1 MMGAIEMQISDKKD
15 ASLSI
20 AVQAWIKQ
28 TFVTP
33 SQYAHAAQI
42 DKRTAR
48 ARFDEIEPR
57 EPSLAEIQRAVQG
70 RWASFK
76 TQVLEPVFETPDYLL
91 EAKINELKA
100 ELARRKA
107 ENDAVRFV
115 AAPLVCRASLRPDL
129 DDCDKTI
136 WDRAFD

>member
-1 MMGAIEMQISDKKD
+1 MQFSVKND
-15 ASLSI
+15 ANLST
-20 AVQAWIKQ
+20 AVQAWIRK

-33 SQYAHAAQI
+33 AHYAQAAQI

-57 EPSLAEIQRAVQG
+57 EPSLAEIERAVQG

-76 TQVLEPVFETPDYLL
+76 TQVLEPVFETPDYIL

-107 ENDAVRFV
+107 ETNAVHFV
-115 AAPLVCRASLRPDL
+115 AAPVVRGGGLRRSL

-136 WDRAFD
+136 WDRIDQ

>member
-1 MMGAIEMQISDKKD
+1 MQFSVKND
-15 ASLSI
+15 ANLST
-20 AVQAWIKQ
+20 AVQAWIRK

-33 SQYAHAAQI
+33 AHYAQAAQI

-57 EPSLAEIQRAVQG
+57 EPSLAEIERAVQG

-100 ELARRKA
+100 ELARRRM
-107 ENDAVRFV
+107 EVNVFLPV
-115 AAPLVCRASLRPDL
+115 AAPVVVERHSVRAL

-136 WDRAFD
+136 WDRIDH

>member
-1 MMGAIEMQISDKKD
+1 MQFSVKND
-15 ASLSI
+15 ANLSM
-20 AVQAWIKQ
+20 AVRSWIRK

-33 SQYAHAAQI
+33 AQYARAAQI

-57 EPSLAEIQRAVQG
+57 EPSLAEIERAVQG

-91 EAKINELKA
+91 EAKINELQA

-107 ENDAVRFV
+107 ENKAVRPV
-115 AAPLVCRASLRPDL
+115 AARVVVERHPVRAL

-136 WDRAFD
+136 WDRLEG

>member
-1 MMGAIEMQISDKKD
+1 MMEQTSMQISGKND
-15 ASLSI
+15 AKLSA
-20 AVQAWIKQ
+20 AVLGWIKT

-33 SQYAHAAQI
+33 GQYAHAAQI

-48 ARFDEIEPR
+48 SRFDQIEPR
-57 EPSLAEIQRAVQG
+57 EPSLTEIQRAVQG

-91 EAKINELKA
+91 EVKIHELQA

-107 ENDAVRFV
+107 QNDPVRIG
-115 AAPLVCRASLRPDL
+115 RSGL
-129 DDCDKTI
+129 DKQAD
-136 WDRAFD
+136 